1 MPNARRRSEATP
13 TGVAPK
19 FYTIPAGTK
28 PVICNGPHCG
38 KSIFFVF
45 NSATG
50 RTVPVDADVE
60 GGKRPS
66 VEKHADKNQLG
77 MFGVGEAKVFDGKG
91 QSHFLHCPDAGQFS
105 RNPR

>member
-1 MPNARRRSEATP
+1 MTTTKTSAT
-13 TGVAPK
+13 PK
-19 FYTIPAGTK
+19 FYVIPAGTK

-38 KSIFFVF
+38 KSIYFVF

-60 GGKRPS
+60 DGKRPS
-66 VEKHADKNQLG
+66 VEKHVDKNQLG
-77 MFGVGEAKVFDGKG
+77 MFGVDEVKVFDGKG
-91 QSHFLHCPDAGQFS
+91 VSHFQTCPDAGQFS